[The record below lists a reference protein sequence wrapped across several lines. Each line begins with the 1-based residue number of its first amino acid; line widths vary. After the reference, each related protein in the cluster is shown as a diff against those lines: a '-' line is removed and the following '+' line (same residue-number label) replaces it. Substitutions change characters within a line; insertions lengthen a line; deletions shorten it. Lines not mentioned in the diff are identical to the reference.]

1 MRPTFVQRPSVEAPN
16 PSFARP
22 ARPYGAV
29 LASVVSVAC
38 AGCSTLSEVSAGP
51 TVALGNA
58 TEPAS
63 PGVAFDLRQGLGGAS
78 AEGERVS
85 QLGLDVG
92 LKGKVTSRSQS
103 LSFADGFYWSRSFGK
118 GVGLVRGGAMLGL
131 ERYDDRA
138 LLDIGLYGGF
148 SGGYTIA
155 ERTHTDR
162 GFFGGERR
170 ERTYLTFGPTV
181 DLSARFSRPSGIA
194 FLGLS
199 IGLVFTDELLPYRRD
214 EDTYTLPG
222 QQQPKL
228 PSLRAPEAPKAP
240 PSPPS
245 SPEIRL

>member
-1 MRPTFVQRPSVEAPN
+1 MVSRSEGPFGAAFAFV
-16 PSFARP
+16 
-22 ARPYGAV
+22 V
-29 LASVVSVAC
+29 LVAC
-38 AGCSTLSEVSAGP
+38 SGCSTLSEVSAGP

-58 TEPAS
+58 QEPAS

-85 QLGLDVG
+85 QFGLDVG

-118 GVGLVRGGAMLGL
+118 GIGLVRGGAMLGL

-148 SGGYTIA
+148 SGGYTLA

-199 IGLVFTDELLPYRRD
+199 IGLVFTDELLPYRHD
-214 EDTYTLPG
+214 EEGTDTLPG
-222 QQQPKL
+222 QQRPKVPVL
-228 PSLRAPEAPKAP
+228 PVPEPPKTPAP
-240 PSPPS
+240 PAASPD
-245 SPEIRL
+245 IRL

>member
-1 MRPTFVQRPSVEAPN
+1 MRLPLARYRSAAAPILVSTGTTTRP
-16 PSFARP
+16 R
-22 ARPYGAV
+22 
-29 LASVVSVAC
+29 VAC
-38 AGCSTLSEVSAGP
+38 LAALVMLVGSGCSTLSEVSAGP

-58 TEPAS
+58 TESAS

-78 AEGERVS
+78 SEGERVS
-85 QLGLDVG
+85 QFGLDVG

-103 LSFADGFYWSRSFGK
+103 LSFGDGFYWSRSFGK
-118 GVGLVRGGAMLGL
+118 GIGLVRGGAMLGL

-148 SGGYTIA
+148 SGGYAIA
-155 ERTHTDR
+155 ERNHTDR
-162 GFFGGERR
+162 SFFGGERR

-214 EDTYTLPG
+214 EGDP
-222 QQQPKL
+222 
-228 PSLRAPEAPKAP
+228 APVFAPKP
-240 PSPPS
+240 PVPPRPAPS
-245 SPEIRL
+245 SPAPNPEIRL